1 MNRTELEYLKDIK
14 ADAKINEKVDKTGT
28 FKIKILNRGE
38 QLYYQSEDKA
48 LIFEIGLL
56 PKIVL
61 FTKTI
66 KKWDNGKKVTDEE
79 RSILYERITQYFLN
93 SDNEKIELCDD

>member
-48 LIFEIGLL
+48 LIF
-56 PKIVL
+56 
-61 FTKTI
+61 
-66 KKWDNGKKVTDEE
+66 
-79 RSILYERITQYFLN
+79 
-93 SDNEKIELCDD
+93 